1 MVGWHAALRT
11 QQHKLRLS
19 RPHAAQL
26 VPRLLH
32 MFWPLAANHLCL
44 PVSIFVHKFCA
55 GFVPASFCLAGGGSQ
70 CVPPPPPPPASPFP
84 PWRADPTKYFERY
97 PDADI
102 LASSDDLTPSN
113 PKGDDGLEQ
122 LESIHSAMNIGGLR
136 DALEGIC
143 VGPAVLWYRHAC
155 SAACTASMEW
165 PACDK
170 VVLPLQACSS
180 SATPRTP
187 PTSSTHGSSS
197 WMPTPKWGHGGAGR
211 MAFTC
216 LVCTGVELLVAALL
230 H

>member
-1 MVGWHAALRT
+1 MYDEQAGKADTGLGKDDFGWGSPLFHKMGRQKVDLART
-11 QQHKLRLS
+11 FTDFGLD
-19 RPHAAQL
+19 
-26 VPRLLH
+26 
-32 MFWPLAANHLCL
+32 LCL
-44 PVSIFVHKFCA
+44 CDVDTVWIN
-55 GFVPASFCLAGGGSQ
+55 
-70 CVPPPPPPPASPFP
+70 
-84 PWRADPTKYFERY
+84 DPTKYFERY